1 VKIAFIVH
9 PVSGSRSS
17 PESLSTHIWVHEV
30 ARRLAGEHEPI
41 VYTGRSR
48 SASEPAEYRDGV
60 LYRRISI
67 PSHSRW
73 ANMLSR
79 TPLLWRVQGHIS
91 FRSGWYY
98 AGHALQ
104 IAADVRRRQCDV
116 VHIINLSQFAP
127 IIRAINPRTKIVLH
141 MCSEWLTRID
151 RGAIESRLRK
161 VDRILGC
168 SDFVTN
174 QIRRAFPGYSDRCA
188 TIYCGVD
195 TSRFETRTSRRARPD
210 GAKRI
215 LFVGGVSPHKGLH
228 VLLGAFQEV
237 LKRCPEAVLEI
248 AGPEGVMIPVDWLP
262 TLGEPEEMA
271 KLLRFYDG
279 RPYMQHLKEQIES
292 LNLQGRVTFSGL
304 LPRSELAR
312 RYSEADLFV
321 FPSLW
326 NELFGMPMAEA
337 MASGVP
343 VVAARIAGIPEVVEN
358 GRTGLLVERANPSAL
373 AGAIVQ
379 LLQNDGLRQT
389 MGRAGRQ
396 RVLEKFTWERIADEL
411 LRQYGGTMPLTR
423 PLAKKSAAQGAA

>member
-1 VKIAFIVH
+1 VKIAFVVH
-9 PVSGSRSS
+9 PVSGSPSS
-17 PESLSTHIWVHEV
+17 PESVSTHIWVHEV

-41 VYTGRSR
+41 VYAGRSR
-48 SASEPAEYRDGV
+48 SASTPAEYRDGV

-67 PSHSRW
+67 PSHSHW

-79 TPLLWRVQGHIS
+79 TPVLWRLQGHIS
-91 FRSGWYY
+91 FRSRWYY

-104 IAADVRRRQCDV
+104 IAVDVRRWQCDI

-127 IIRAINPRTKIVLH
+127 IIRAISPRTKIVLH

-161 VDRILGC
+161 VDRVLSC
-168 SDFVTN
+168 SDFVTD
-174 QIRRAFPGYSDRCA
+174 QIRSAFPGYSTRCA

-195 TSRFETRTSRRARPD
+195 MGCFGPRAPRPEGRR
-210 GAKRI
+210 AKRI

-228 VLLGAFQEV
+228 VLLDAFPEV

-248 AGPEGVMIPVDWLP
+248 AGPDGAMIPIDWLP

-279 RPYMQHLKEQIES
+279 RGYKQHLKEQIQS
-292 LNLQGRVTFSGL
+292 LNLEDRVSFSGL
-304 LPRSELAR
+304 LSRSQLAQ
-312 RYSEADLFV
+312 RYCEADVFV

-343 VVAARIAGIPEVVEN
+343 VVATRIAGIPEVVEN
-358 GRTGLLVERANPSAL
+358 GKTGLLVERGNPSAL

-379 LLQNDGLRQT
+379 LLQNDALRQT

-396 RVLEKFTWERIADEL
+396 RVLEKFTWEKITDSMLQEYGRI
-411 LRQYGGTMPLTR
+411 MPLAQS
-423 PLAKKSAAQGAA
+423 LAAESSAQGAA